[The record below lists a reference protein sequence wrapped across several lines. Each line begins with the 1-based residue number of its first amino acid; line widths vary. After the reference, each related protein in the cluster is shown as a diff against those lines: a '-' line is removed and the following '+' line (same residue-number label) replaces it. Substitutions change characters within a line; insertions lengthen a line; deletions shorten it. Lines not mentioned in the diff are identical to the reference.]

1 MPTKR
6 PAMVTLKRGMA
17 RMINKPPAQASRLR
31 AATVMLQ
38 MAWTADPWRT
48 LLAFGLFTL
57 EALTSALFAWWL
69 KRLLDGVQTGSSGQ
83 VALAASGIAAT
94 LIGSSVLGY
103 AGNRVRMRL
112 AERAHHLV
120 ERRLMRLV
128 GQTPTLIIHETPEH
142 LTQLE
147 LLEDAWEFGEVIPS
161 LISLFTT
168 AVRIVTTALLLFN
181 VHPLL
186 LLLPLFG
193 LPALLLS
200 KQTSGLFQL
209 GNELAAEPAR
219 RASYLFELAT
229 TAAAAKEMRLFRLGE
244 TVLQQFQIASRQ
256 VRDIHYRLNV
266 RGELIGLATRL
277 VFLVGYFG
285 AIVFVIQ
292 RAVTGQASVGDTVL
306 TAVLA
311 GQVLGLITTSTN
323 LVQFAWRGLA
333 AAQRYL
339 YLADLAQQAQQQI
352 DPTTVIPPT
361 LVDGIRL
368 HQVAYRYPLGQADVL
383 HDIKLH
389 LPAGTTVAIVGD
401 NGAGKTT
408 LVKLLAG
415 LYQPTAGQIIV
426 DGIDMATLEPDQWR
440 QRVSAGFQDHARF
453 EFLVRETVGIGDLQA
468 LGAAGDEQ
476 IMAALDRAG
485 AADLVATLP
494 QGLATQLGPN
504 WPNGIDLSGG
514 QWQKLAIGRAMMRTA
529 PLLLLLDE
537 PTAALDAETEH
548 RLFERWTTAARQ
560 LRQATGAVTVLVSHR
575 FSTVQMADLIVVLQ
589 GGQIVETGSHR
600 ELMAQRGLYAELFE
614 LQAQSYR

>member
-1 MPTKR
+1 
-6 PAMVTLKRGMA
+6 
-17 RMINKPPAQASRLR
+17 MINKPPTQASRAR
-31 AATVMLQ
+31 AAAVMLQ
-38 MAWTADPWRT
+38 IAWTADPGRT

-57 EALTSALFAWWL
+57 EALTLALFAWWL
-69 KRLLDGVQTGSSGQ
+69 KLLLDGVQMSSAGQ
-83 VALAASGIAAT
+83 VTLAATGIAASI
-94 LIGSSVLGY
+94 IGSSLLSY

-112 AERAHHLV
+112 AEQAHHLV
-120 ERRLMRLV
+120 ERRLMNMV
-128 GQTPTLIIHETPEH
+128 GRTPTLTIHETPEH

-147 LLEDAWEFGEVIPS
+147 LLEEAWEFGEVIPS
-161 LISLFTT
+161 LISLFTS
-168 AVRIVTTALLLFN
+168 AVRIVTTALLLFS

-200 KQTSGLFQL
+200 GQTSGLFQL

-229 TAAAAKEMRLFRLGE
+229 TATAAKEMRLFRLGAE
-244 TVLQQFQIASRQ
+244 VLQQFQVASRE

-266 RGELIGLATRL
+266 RGELIGLAARL
-277 VFLVGYFG
+277 AFLVGYFG

-292 RAVTGQASVGDTVL
+292 QAVAGQASVGDTVL

-339 YLADLAQQAQQQI
+339 YLADLASQSQQQI
-352 DPTTVIPPT
+352 DPTAIIPDK

-368 HQVAYRYPLGQADVL
+368 HHVAYRYPLGQTDVL
-383 HDIKLH
+383 QAINLH
-389 LPAGTTVAIVGD
+389 LPAGATVAIVGD

-415 LYQPTAGQIIV
+415 LYQPTAGQLSLDGV
-426 DGIDMATLEPDQWR
+426 DLATLDPDQWR

-453 EFLVRETVGIGDLQA
+453 EFLVRETVGIGDLPA
-468 LGAAGDEQ
+468 LADGDDSKVT
-476 IMAALDRAG
+476 AALDRAG
-485 AADLVATLP
+485 AADLLDTLP
-494 QGLATQLGPN
+494 QGLATQLGAN
-504 WPNGIDLSGG
+504 WPQGIDLSGG
-514 QWQKLAIGRAMMRTA
+514 QWQKLAIGRAMMRPT

-548 RLFERWTTAARQ
+548 RLFERWTMAARH
-560 LRQATGAVTVLVSHR
+560 LRQSAGAVTVLVSHR
-575 FSTVQMADLIVVLQ
+575 FSTVQMADLIVVLN
-589 GGQIVETGSHR
+589 GGQVVEVGSHR
-600 ELMAQRGLYAELFE
+600 ELLAGGGLYAELFQ

>member
-1 MPTKR
+1 
-6 PAMVTLKRGMA
+6 
-17 RMINKPPAQASRLR
+17 MINHPPLSASRLR

-38 MAWTADPWRT
+38 IAWTADPGRT
-48 LLAFGLFTL
+48 LLAFVLFTL
-57 EALTSALFAWWL
+57 EALTQALFAWWL
-69 KRLLDGVQTGSSGQ
+69 KLLLDGVQVGSTGQ
-83 VALAASGIAAT
+83 VALAASGIAAS
-94 LIGSSVLGY
+94 LIGGSVLGY
-103 AGNRVRMRL
+103 AGNRVRMRV

-120 ERRLMRLV
+120 ERRLMGFV
-128 GQTPTLIIHETPEH
+128 GRTPTLTIHETPEH

-168 AVRIVTTALLLFN
+168 AVRIITTALLLFN

-219 RASYLFELAT
+219 RASYLFDLAT
-229 TAAAAKEMRLFRLGE
+229 TAAAAKEMRLFRLGAE
-244 TVLQQFQIASRQ
+244 VLQQFQTASQ
-256 VRDIHYRLNV
+256 EVRDIHVRLNV
-266 RGELIGLATRL
+266 RGELIGLAARL

-285 AIVFVIQ
+285 AIVFVLG
-292 RAVTGQASVGDTVL
+292 RAVARQASVGDTVL

-339 YLADLAQQAQQQI
+339 YLADLAQRAQQQI
-352 DPTTVIPPT
+352 DPTAVIPDK
-361 LVDGIRL
+361 LADGIRL
-368 HQVAYRYPLGQADVL
+368 HHVAYRYPLGQVDVL
-383 HDIKLH
+383 QDITLH
-389 LPAGTTVAIVGD
+389 LPAGATVAIVGD

-415 LYQPTAGQIIV
+415 LYQPTAGQITV
-426 DGIDMATLEPDQWR
+426 DGVDMATLDSGQWR

-453 EFLVRETVGIGDLQA
+453 EFLVRETVGIGDLSA
-468 LGAAGDEQ
+468 LAAQDDNKVT
-476 IMAALDRAG
+476 AALARAG
-485 AADLVATLP
+485 AADLIETLP
-494 QGLATQLGPN
+494 QGLATQLGAN

-514 QWQKLAIGRAMMRTA
+514 QWQKLAIGRAMMRTM

-548 RLFERWTTAARQ
+548 RLFEHWTTAARD
-560 LRQATGAVTVLVSHR
+560 LRQTTGAVTVLVSHR
-575 FSTVQMADLIVVLQ
+575 FSTVQMADLIVVLN
-589 GGQIVETGSHR
+589 GGQVVEVGSHR
-600 ELMAQRGLYAELFE
+600 ELLVRGGLYAELFQ